1 MNKNF
6 FRVCLVS
13 WGGRKINGGAWMFSL
28 QNGEKTR
35 WNAFFL
41 DWQKCPCASTHGL
54 RLVAFFIFIFI
65 FYNLG
70 VIVVVVV
77 VFFFFDRCDFFL
89 TWFFI
94 NKFGWLLSFFGGYLS
109 LFCFNWASFFNNGI
123 WGNLFKLIF
132 SFSPLF
138 HSQPNKNERN

>member
-1 MNKNF
+1 MFVWRWNKVDGKIWRENMNKNF

-77 VFFFFDRCDFFL
+77 VFFFFLIDVIFFW

-94 NKFGWLLSFFGGYLS
+94 NKFGWLLFFFFLVVICHFFVLIGHHS
-109 LFCFNWASFFNNGI
+109 LI
-123 WGNLFKLIF
+123 RVYK
-132 SFSPLF
+132 
-138 HSQPNKNERN
+138 